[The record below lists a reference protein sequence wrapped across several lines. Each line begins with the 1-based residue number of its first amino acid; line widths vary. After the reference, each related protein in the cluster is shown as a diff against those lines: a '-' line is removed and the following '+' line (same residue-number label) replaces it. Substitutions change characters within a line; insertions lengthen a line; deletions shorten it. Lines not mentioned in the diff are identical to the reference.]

1 MGIIAAVTSSVKS
14 NRDIPRL
21 KVTTSELEEI
31 DKIRIHLYS
40 LKPYTNMR
48 YEPLV
53 DLIDEDKT

>member
-1 MGIIAAVTSSVKS
+1 MGIIAVTSSVKS

-31 DKIRIHLYS
+31 DKIRIHFYS

-53 DLIDEDKT
+53 GLIAEDKT